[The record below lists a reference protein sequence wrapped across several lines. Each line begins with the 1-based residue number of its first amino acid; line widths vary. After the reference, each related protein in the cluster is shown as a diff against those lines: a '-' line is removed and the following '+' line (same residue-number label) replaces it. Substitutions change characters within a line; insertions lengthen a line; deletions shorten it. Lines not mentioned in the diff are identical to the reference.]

1 MRATK
6 DFMRNLWIAAA
17 LVPTALFSLPTQ
29 AWAGAADGDAL
40 TSDPF
45 AEAKEEFH
53 PWVHYP
59 QVKTID
65 LGADA
70 REAGDY
76 IAEPMPQ
83 PAFDELDAHKLPD
96 DQIQAAV
103 PSQRDPSDTAEM
115 PAGWVQQGS
124 VVLPSEVADGLKDVG
139 TGPIFA
145 VEDIPG
151 NQYPRK
157 HTLFLNF
164 GGGMLTN
171 GSDNSAEG
179 RSSLALTGIYPTFG
193 GGESVA
199 LAVIQATEANFE
211 QFGIR
216 IVYETRPRN
225 VVPYTMEMVG
235 GSWMDTS
242 LSDPAGG
249 VAPGADCGA
258 LGQRHVVYTFSNGG
272 SVNIAANTIAQEAG
286 HAYGLDHSFN
296 CNSVMSYCGG
306 SSDGSFQNGC
316 DNLCENSCQGSAGCR
331 LTHDMFCG
339 EGNDQQDDVAE
350 MAWIFG
356 GNEPDMEA
364 PTVDIQS
371 PVDGAE
377 LDEGSDIELRAVVS
391 DNYGGFGWKFL
402 VTKDGEVIYDQP
414 DYDRDVDA
422 EFRAA
427 LNLSNLEAGV
437 WTFTVEAEDQYEHVT
452 SQTVTVNVGGVPA
465 TSGGSD
471 SDTDGGD
478 ESSGGVG
485 SDSASGTG
493 GGSDSAGDDGSG
505 GAVSGSGEGGDP
517 AADDGGGC
525 RVGRVGGQGSLAS
538 LFLLAL
544 AGIARRRRE
553 CVSCA

>member
-1 MRATK
+1 
-6 DFMRNLWIAAA
+6 MRNLWIAAA
-17 LVPTALFSLPTQ
+17 LVPTALLSLP
-29 AWAGAADGDAL
+29 AEAGDGDAL
-40 TSDPF
+40 ASDPF
-45 AEAKEEFH
+45 AEAREEFH

-65 LGADA
+65 MGADA
-70 REAGDY
+70 RQDGDY
-76 IAEPMPQ
+76 IAEPAPQ

-96 DQIQAAV
+96 DQIHAPV
-103 PSQRDPSDTAEM
+103 PSQRAPSDTVEM
-115 PAGWVQQGS
+115 PDGWVQQGS
-124 VVLPSEVADGLKDVG
+124 VVLPSDVVDGLKDVG

-164 GGGMLTN
+164 GGGMLYN
-171 GSDNSAEG
+171 GSDNSAES
-179 RSSLALTGIYPTFG
+179 RSSLALTGVYPTFG

-199 LAVIQATEANFE
+199 LAIIQATEANFE

-235 GSWMDTS
+235 GTWMDTN
-242 LSDPAGG
+242 LSDSAGG

-316 DNLCENSCQGSAGCR
+316 DDLCENACQGSAGCR

-339 EGNDQQDDVAE
+339 AGNDQQDDVAE

-377 LDEGSDIELRAVVS
+377 LEEGADVELRAVVS
-391 DNYGGFGWKFL
+391 DNYGGFGWKFI
-402 VTKDGEVIYDQP
+402 VTKDGEVIYDNP

-452 SQTVTVNVGGVPA
+452 SQTVTVSVGGA
-465 TSGGSD
+465 TASGGSD
-471 SDTDGGD
+471 SASATDSDTAGDGS
-478 ESSGGVG
+478 SSGFDSESDSG
-485 SDSASGTG
+485 SDSD
-493 GGSDSAGDDGSG
+493 SDSAGGGSS
-505 GAVSGSGEGGDP
+505 GAVSGSGSGGD
-517 AADDGGGC
+517 ASGDDGGGC
-525 RVGRVGGQGSLAS
+525 RVGGQGSLAP
-538 LFLLAL
+538 LFLLGF
-544 AGIARRRRE
+544 AGIARRRKNRG
-553 CVSCA
+553 SRA